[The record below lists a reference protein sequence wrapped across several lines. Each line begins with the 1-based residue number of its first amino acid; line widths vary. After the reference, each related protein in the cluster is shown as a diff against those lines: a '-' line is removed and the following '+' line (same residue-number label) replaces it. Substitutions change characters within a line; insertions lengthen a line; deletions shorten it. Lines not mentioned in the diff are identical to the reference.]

1 VGLWKLGLIE
11 GIFVG
16 GVGLDDGELWLGD
29 NEGAELVGD
38 DDGDL
43 VGGVGDFVVVGL
55 PVVGDF
61 VVVGLPVVGDFVV
74 VGLPVVVGILVVGE
88 SVVVGRFVGE
98 LVEGERVVGVVG
110 ESEGLDVAI

>member
-1 VGLWKLGLIE
+1 MGLWKLGLIE

-43 VGGVGDFVVVGL
+43 VSG
-55 PVVGDF
+55 
-61 VVVGLPVVGDFVV
+61 VGDFVV